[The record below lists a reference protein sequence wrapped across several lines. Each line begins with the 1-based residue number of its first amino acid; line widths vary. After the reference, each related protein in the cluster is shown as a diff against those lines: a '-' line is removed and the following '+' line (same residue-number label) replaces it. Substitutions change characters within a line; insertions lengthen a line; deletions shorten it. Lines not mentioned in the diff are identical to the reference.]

1 MPIQHACKSWSTEKT
16 RCRAYIQAQGQHWKQ
31 LSRQQLVPGTLNLA
45 IRPIAGCCHPANLMT
60 WSRSHCLSILRVSRQ
75 TQSFYP
81 NVANNNKRTC
91 LQTNRAT
98 NTVKPGTHWRQSRKD
113 VRHSGDRAY
122 RRQSRPSWRQC
133 RPRQAVEFKLLPICR
148 HRATRD
154 VREWLST
161 YPFPPIAIYLI
172 PIPSHAH
179 SQVFDLFPFPWD
191 SRVGYSHSLPFPFC

>member
-1 MPIQHACKSWSTEKT
+1 MFTN
-16 RCRAYIQAQGQHWKQ
+16 KQ
-31 LSRQQLVPGTLNLA
+31 S
-45 IRPIAGCCHPANLMT
+45 
-60 WSRSHCLSILRVSRQ
+60 S
-75 TQSFYP
+75 
-81 NVANNNKRTC
+81 
-91 LQTNRAT
+91 T

-191 SRVGYSHSLPFPFC
+191 SRGLFPFPPIPIMLMLKLYIISDTVIIIICS

>member
-1 MPIQHACKSWSTEKT
+1 VLP
-16 RCRAYIQAQGQHWKQ
+16 
-31 LSRQQLVPGTLNLA
+31 PGEFNDMIPQPL
-45 IRPIAGCCHPANLMT
+45 PVY
-60 WSRSHCLSILRVSRQ
+60 S
-75 TQSFYP
+75 QSFTTNTIVLSKPY
-81 NVANNNKRTC
+81 VANNNKRTR

-113 VRHSGDRAY
+113 VRHSGGHSGDRAY
-122 RRQSRPSWRQC
+122 RQQSRPSWRQC
-133 RPRQAVEFKLLPICR
+133 RPRQAVEFKLLLICR